1 MAEQKKHFIKLVVL
15 FSFPSSY
22 TVMDKIKI
30 DEKYTSKDDKT

>member
-1 MAEQKKHFIKLVVL
+1 L